1 MSISV
6 TAKIPYG
13 NVCDVRVTEA
23 GKTTEVR
30 FAADPHGGP
39 ESLWFCFRVEEEGKR
54 LSPRS
59 KVELTLSH
67 STNVLGGGRP
77 LAFRPV
83 LRAADGDW
91 ERLGPPAVEQLPD
104 GRRLVSW
111 VVDAPRRFFDV
122 ALCYPYG
129 MAEVE
134 TLVRETGNFWRAD
147 VIGVSQQ
154 ARPLVRLSNDCGKK
168 RGRRAGLYLTAR
180 QHSGETPGSWV
191 LDGFLRHMATLGE
204 DAPLIWALPLTNID
218 GVEQGDYGKDN
229 FPYDLNRAWGM
240 VPMRHETLVFQ
251 RDVAR
256 WKERCRPVLG
266 LDFHAPGG
274 TEKDGI
280 FAYVPDPE
288 TSPEKYN
295 TALAWNAGI
304 RKALTRR
311 YAAEDFNRVA
321 RYRSRWE
328 TPDFTDYICQ
338 AVDVCGFTFETP
350 YALAGRLVFTR
361 EDYRDAGKRIATA
374 VMTKLR
380 REFPSPLR
388 GGGLG

>member
-6 TAKIPYG
+6 TANIPYG
-13 NVCDVRVTEA
+13 NVCDVGVSEA
-23 GKTTEVR
+23 ARTTEVS

-39 ESLWFCFRVEEEGKR
+39 ESLWFCFRVEESGKR
-54 LSPRS
+54 GGTSS
-59 KVELTLSH
+59 KVKLTLKH

-83 LRAADGDW
+83 VRAADGDW
-91 ERLGPPAVEQLPD
+91 ERLGTPSVEQLPD

-129 MAEVE
+129 TEEVE
-134 TLVRETGNFWRAD
+134 ALVRETGGFWRSD
-147 VIGVSQQ
+147 VIGVSPQ
-154 ARPLVRLSNDCGKK
+154 ARPLLRLSNDYGKK
-168 RGRRAGLYLTAR
+168 HSRRPGLYLTAR

-191 LDGFLRHMATLGE
+191 LDGFLRQVATLGS
-204 DAPLIWALPLTNID
+204 DAPLVWAAPLTNID
-218 GVEQGDYGKDN
+218 GIERGDYGKDN
-229 FPYDLNRAWGM
+229 FPYDLNRAWGL

-256 WKERCRPVLG
+256 WRERCRPVLG

-280 FAYVPDPE
+280 YAFVPNPE
-288 TSPEKYN
+288 TSPEKYK
-295 TALAWNAGI
+295 TALAWNAEI
-304 RKALTRR
+304 KKTLTRR
-311 YAAEDFNRVA
+311 YAAEDFDRVA
-321 RYRSRWE
+321 GYHSRWE
-328 TPDFTDYICQ
+328 TPSFADYVCRT
-338 AVDVCGFTFETP
+338 VDVCGYTFETS
-350 YALAGRLVFTR
+350 YALARRLVLTR

-374 VMTKLR
+374 VMAKLR
-380 REFPSPLR
+380 ATV
-388 GGGLG
+388 